1 MSDSAAY
8 TPPEVETASTLGTL
22 RRRLRV
28 LGTRHP
34 RWRAGFQVRRGPLG
48 IQRGYRVTAVDAS
61 GAEFG
66 FGVYAGTD
74 ETAEQMAAELV
85 ALLRSVQGGDDGDA

>member
-1 MSDSAAY
+1 MSSAAY
-8 TPPEVETASTLGTL
+8 TTLGTL
-22 RRRLRV
+22 KRVLRV
-28 LGTRHP
+28 LGTSHP
-34 RWRAGFQVRRGPLG
+34 RWREGFTVRKGPLG

-74 ETAEQMAAELV
+74 ETAEQMAEELMT
-85 ALLRSVQGGDDGDA
+85 LLRSVQEYERA